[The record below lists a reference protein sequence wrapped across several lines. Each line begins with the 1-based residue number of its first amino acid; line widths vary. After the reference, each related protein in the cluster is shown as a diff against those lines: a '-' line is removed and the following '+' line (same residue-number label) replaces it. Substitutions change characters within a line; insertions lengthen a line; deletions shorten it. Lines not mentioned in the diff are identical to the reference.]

1 MKLTALS
8 CLAGAVLLAGVF
20 ASAEEKKPAA
30 KTPPLLKHEMKS
42 LTGKKVDLAK
52 YNGKVLLI
60 TNVASQCGATP
71 QYKPLEVLHEKYNEK
86 GLAVLGF
93 PCNQFGEQEPGSD
106 AEVADFCQKN
116 YGVKFDMFSKVDVNG
131 DKAADLFKQLT
142 SKDAFAKDAGPVK
155 WNFEKFLVS
164 KEGKVIA
171 RFRTGVEPDSD
182 EVVKAIEAELAK

>member
-1 MKLTALS
+1 MKLTSLS
-8 CLAGAVLLAGVF
+8 CLAGAVLLAGAFVF
-20 ASAEEKKPAA
+20 AEDKKPAE

-60 TNVASQCGATP
+60 VNVASACGATP
-71 QYKPLEVLHEKYNEK
+71 QYKPLEALHEKYNEK

-93 PCNQFGEQEPGSD
+93 PCNQFNKQEPGSD
-106 AEVADFCQKN
+106 EEIADFCQKN

-131 DKAADLFKQLT
+131 DKAAPLFKELT
-142 SKDAFAKDAGPVK
+142 SKEPVEKDRPVK

-164 KEGKVIA
+164 KRGEVVG

>member
-1 MKLTALS
+1 MKVSPLC
-8 CLAGAVLLAGVF
+8 CLAFAVLFTGVLG
-20 ASAEEKKPAA
+20 SAAEKKGDVP
-30 KTPPLLKHEMKS
+30 TLLKHEMKS

-60 TNVASQCGATP
+60 VNVASQCGATP
-71 QYKPLEVLHEKYNEK
+71 QYKPLEALHEKYHDK

-106 AEVADFCQKN
+106 DDVAQFCEKN
-116 YGVKFDMFSKVDVNG
+116 YGVKFDMFSKIDVNG
-131 DKAADLFKQLT
+131 DKAAALFKQLT
-142 SKDAFAKDAGPVK
+142 AKETFAKDAGPVK

-164 KEGKVIA
+164 KEGKVVA
-171 RFRTGVEPDSD
+171 RFRTSVDPGSE

>member
-1 MKLTALS
+1 M
-8 CLAGAVLLAGVF
+8 
-20 ASAEEKKPAA
+20 
-30 KTPPLLKHEMKS
+30 
-42 LTGKKVDLAK
+42 
-52 YNGKVLLI
+52 
-60 TNVASQCGATP
+60 
-71 QYKPLEVLHEKYNEK
+71 
-86 GLAVLGF
+86 
-93 PCNQFGEQEPGSD
+93 
-106 AEVADFCQKN
+106 
-116 YGVKFDMFSKVDVNG
+116 KFDMFSKVDVNG